1 MTRVR
6 AKSRAVIPDLWDEA
20 HAAGLDEPGLLLY
33 RSNLL
38 GSDLRVADFGGGG
51 ASAKFDAA
59 ARLSGEAVKALWA
72 KGSASKSTGNII
84 NVDAGNAVSFT
95 R

>member
-1 MTRVR
+1 M
-6 AKSRAVIPDLWDEA
+6 SRAVIPDLWDEA

-51 ASAKFDAA
+51 ASAKFAA
-59 ARLSGEAVKALWA
+59 ARLSGEAVKALWF
-72 KGSASKSTGNII
+72 KGSSGDPRLDTSSKSTP
-84 NVDAGNAVSFT
+84 ATPCHSPARFRNA
-95 R
+95 